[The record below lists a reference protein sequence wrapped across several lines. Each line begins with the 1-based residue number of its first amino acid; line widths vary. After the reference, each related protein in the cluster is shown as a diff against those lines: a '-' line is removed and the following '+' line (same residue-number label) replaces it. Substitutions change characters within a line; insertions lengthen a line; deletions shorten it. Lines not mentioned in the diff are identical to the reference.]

1 MVDRIQA
8 GPLAIGGV
16 GGSGTRLIAEIASK
30 VGYYIG
36 GDLNVQG
43 DNQWF
48 TLLFRR
54 PQWYVEEV
62 AKGGD
67 GIGRV
72 LEIFESAMTGRL
84 VPDDEL
90 RALVAVAGSEL
101 LAQRMPA
108 RWVERRTTSLFLSRK
123 LAPKASRW
131 GWKEPN
137 THIYLDHLDRTFG
150 PRLRY
155 VHVVRHGLDMAWSRN
170 QRQARRWG
178 PPLFGIV
185 PSAGTEQASTSLDY
199 WIMSNKR
206 AIALG
211 RELLGDRFLV
221 INIDALCADPEE
233 SMPAIL
239 DFLDVKPS
247 PRLLRKI
254 LQLPRAP
261 SSTGRYRTHGLEH
274 FTAGQLAEVAALG
287 FSVEE

>member
-1 MVDRIQA
+1 MVERILA

-43 DNQWF
+43 DNLWF
-48 TLLFRR
+48 TLLLRR
-54 PQWYVEEV
+54 PQWYAEEV

-84 VPDDEL
+84 ELDDEL
-90 RALVAVAGSEL
+90 RVLVAAAGSEL
-101 LAQRMPA
+101 LAQRMPP
-108 RWVERRTTSLFLSRK
+108 RWIERRTKSLFLSRK
-123 LAPKASRW
+123 LVPKASRW

-137 THIYLDHLDRTFG
+137 THVYLNHLDRTFG

-155 VHVVRHGLDMAWSRN
+155 VHVIRHGLDMAWSRN

-211 RELLGDRFLV
+211 QQLLGDRFLL
-221 INIDALCADPEE
+221 INVDALCAAPEE

-239 DFLDVKPS
+239 DFLEVKVS
-247 PRLLRKI
+247 QRLLRKI
-254 LQLPRAP
+254 LSLPRVP
-261 SSTGRYRTHGLEH
+261 SSTGRYRAHGLGH
-274 FTAGQLAEVAALG
+274 FTAGQLAEVTGLG